1 MAVKLYEI
9 DSIRWNGKTIDYP
22 QGKFLDNTADNIL
35 DGSYC
40 SSLWAN
46 DLFGFHGAI
55 LKNAGVEPNGQVE
68 TASNSQVFDA
78 LKTIIRQDI
87 ESFGGIP
94 SAVASGSADAITA
107 NFTEEVTLTNGMY
120 VQVRAGAENKTT
132 TPTFNPNNLG
142 AKTIVKGNNQP
153 LAVGD
158 IAGAGQWLH
167 LTYDATLQKWVLN
180 NPATGVETVL
190 PNASTSQKGI
200 VQLTDTI
207 NDSTTTAITPNAVK
221 AQFDKGKIEVVNEIP
236 SSEAT
241 KTLYAKEVSEDFN
254 EIPLPSLMPIT
265 DTLIVYVSAN
275 GNDTTADGSQSRPF
289 RTLQACYDYIRN
301 NYYFATGS
309 NGVYI
314 KFLTDYTET
323 ANYLNL
329 YEVLNCSAS
338 DPKNSIIIDG
348 IGHNVI
354 LNPINNYCGYINLQN
369 ITLRTNANCT
379 FVLQS
384 SYERGILLGDNC
396 TINIEHDDKKIFS
409 LRGYG
414 MIQIGRTV
422 NINLNNKNITGL
434 VYAETCANF
443 GCNFGGAPTINLVGD
458 GTFTKCLLFAN
469 YASRIIIPNPIT
481 ATGTITG
488 KKYIINLNSILFLRG
503 KGSGAVPGSIEGEL
517 LTGGQ
522 IG

>member
-87 ESFGGIP
+87 ESFGGVP
-94 SAVASGSADAITA
+94 SAVASGSADVITA

-120 VQVRAGAENKTT
+120 VQVRAKTANKTT
-132 TPTFNPNNLG
+132 TPTFNANNLG

-167 LTYDATLQKWVLN
+167 LTYDATLKKWVLN
-180 NPATGVETVL
+180 NPATGVDTIL

-207 NDSTTTAITPNAVK
+207 NDSITTAITPNAVK
-221 AQFDKGKIEVVNEIP
+221 DQFDKGKIEVVNEIP
-236 SSEAT
+236 SSEAA

-265 DTLIVYVSAN
+265 GTLAVYVSSS

-289 RTLQACYDYIRN
+289 RTVQACYDYIAS
-301 NYYFATGS
+301 NYYFTPKA
-309 NGVYI
+309 NIVYI
-314 KFLTDYTET
+314 RFLSDYTEVS
-323 ANYLNL
+323 NL
-329 YEVLNCSAS
+329 LTFNKIV
-338 DPKNSIIIDG
+338 NSNSFNLSKALVIDG
-348 IGHNVI
+348 SGHKV
-354 LNPINNYCGYINLQN
+354 
-369 ITLRTNANCT
+369 
-379 FVLQS
+379 S
-384 SYERGILLGDNC
+384 
-396 TINIEHDDKKIFS
+396 
-409 LRGYG
+409 
-414 MIQIGRTV
+414 
-422 NINLNNKNITGL
+422 
-434 VYAETCANF
+434 
-443 GCNFGGAPTINLVGD
+443 
-458 GTFTKCLLFAN
+458 
-469 YASRIIIPNPIT
+469 
-481 ATGTITG
+481 
-488 KKYIINLNSILFLRG
+488 LNSINN
-503 KGSGAVPGSIEGEL
+503 AN
-517 LTGGQ
+517 
-522 IG
+522 